1 MVRRNPSSTPELCT
15 SDPVAEKRS
24 YLLRIDA
31 EVLDALQRWAADDL
45 RSLNG
50 QLEFL
55 LRQALRQ
62 AGRIK
67 ERPPPGAARPKE
79 PRRRG

>member
-1 MVRRNPSSTPELCT
+1 
-15 SDPVAEKRS
+15 VAEKKA
-24 YLLRIDA
+24 YLLRIDP

-62 AGRIK
+62 TGRLK
-67 ERPPPGAARPKE
+67 ERPPPGASRTRGPQ
-79 PRRRG
+79 RRD